1 MRDRSRNTA
10 TASREES
17 KEINVSALL
26 SSYLLIMSTYVLMSC
41 FPLVKRND
49 KPEGKGVQLMLAV
62 QISFSGQST
71 AEGKE

>member
-1 MRDRSRNTA
+1 MREDLFDRSRNTA

-26 SSYLLIMSTYVLMSC
+26 SSYLFMSC
-41 FPLVKRND
+41 FLLVKPNE
-49 KPEGKGVQLMLAV
+49 KPESKGVQLMLAV

-71 AEGKE
+71 AEGKA

>member
-41 FPLVKRND
+41 FPLVKHND
-49 KPEGKGVQLMLAV
+49 KPEGKEVQLMLAV